1 MKKIYYIV
9 GIIIVLVI
17 LANIY
22 YFIDIFKSQI
32 KFQRELLT
40 RQVQL
45 CGSEIEQVGLGFENE
60 INYILFSDDIAGLF
74 SKEETRDRGT
84 KKLENFYTKYQNLIT
99 NIRIYDANSNV
110 LNLTK
115 DQKNEFYTDFYS
127 THKQK
132 ELASKD
138 RVEYQKNIFK
148 FYLPVY
154 KDNVVFAN
162 IEVTCDF
169 AGFINKVFNNFHAG
183 NTLWQYLVT
192 EEGEILIQNYSTQP
206 IRVTNLKQLA
216 DSVILGNEGWMMQ
229 KVKTNGED
237 KTILSVFYPVHFL
250 KQDFAVV
257 FALQTEVILR
267 LIVNKAIIISLISLA
282 LLIFVI
288 LFFTRILKQ
297 SREGEEKLI
306 ESETTLKK
314 IVEFLPI
321 GIIVID
327 RNQLIRMINKT
338 AADIL
343 SIRNAAQLI
352 GQKLSESLVWSE
364 NYIKPDFYENA
375 FDAEHFINYVHEGQE
390 MVILKKE
397 IPIYLGNEEL
407 FIEAFIDIT
416 AIEKARKQEA
426 AANNAK
432 SEFLAKT
439 SHEIRTPMNGIIGM
453 ADALTHWD
461 LNDEQKE
468 QVNIIRK
475 SADLLLMILN
485 DILDYSKI
493 EAGKMLLEEIP
504 FQLREELNLSIELFR
519 PSAENKNVQII
530 SEIDPALGNNLIGDP
545 FRLRQIISNILGN
558 AVKFTPQ
565 GKIRIKVDKV
575 EEYSANITIKFSISD
590 TGVGIPPGKIDSIF
604 GSFTQVD
611 GSTTRKYGG
620 SGLGTTISKQLVE
633 LMNGEI
639 SVESPSGLSDNPAY
653 PGTTFNFTI
662 EVFSNEGLK
671 KKYDFS
677 QISSYQQIKA
687 LIISDRLETE
697 KNLAQVF
704 SNLGVKVS
712 LKPFNKSLID
722 SLQSPDNKEEL
733 HLIIIIDTPY
743 FDGFKVAEKLKE
755 AGLIDNYLV
764 ILFSSNNKQGNYL
777 KCRKVGIDHYIIQ
790 PQEASEIFDI
800 IQNHF
805 SSIKRELEHSHSI
818 TQIRKNISI
827 ILAEDN
833 LINQKVAQTLFKNL
847 GFEIDIANDGNQLM
861 KMVALKKYDIVFM
874 DMMMPEKD
882 GMQATIELRAKGF
895 KIPVVAMTAS
905 ASKEDI
911 DRAYSIGMNDYVV
924 KPVRIN
930 TVKSILIRYFSETK
944 A

>member
-1 MKKIYYIV
+1 MKKIYYLV
-9 GIIIVLVI
+9 GIITILVI

-22 YFIDIFKSQI
+22 YFIDIFNSQI
-32 KFQRELLT
+32 KFQRELIT

-45 CGSEIEQVGLGFENE
+45 CGTEIEQVGLGFENE

-74 SKEETRDRGT
+74 SQEDKRDRGT

-99 NIRIYDANSNV
+99 NIRIYDAKSNV

-115 DQKNEFYTDFYS
+115 DLKNEFYTDFYS

-132 ELASKD
+132 ELANKD
-138 RVEYQKNIFK
+138 RVEYQKNVFK

-154 KDNVVFAN
+154 KENEVFAN
-162 IEVTCDF
+162 IEVTCNF
-169 AGFINKVFNNFHAG
+169 AGFMNKMFNNFHAG

-192 EEGEILIQNYSTQP
+192 EDGEVLIQNYSTQP
-206 IRVTNLKQLA
+206 LQISNLKQLA

-229 KVKTNGED
+229 KVKTDGD
-237 KTILSVFYPVHFL
+237 AQSVLSVFYPVHFL
-250 KQDFAVV
+250 KQDFGVV

-282 LLIFVI
+282 LLIFTLI
-288 LFFTRILKQ
+288 FFTRILKQ
-297 SREGEEKLI
+297 TREKAEEII
-306 ESETTLKK
+306 ESESTLKK

-327 RNQLIRMINKT
+327 KNQLIRMINKT

-343 SIRNAAQLI
+343 SIRNAAELI
-352 GQKLSESLVWSE
+352 GQKLSESLIWSE

-397 IPIYLGNEEL
+397 IPIYLGNEDL

-453 ADALTHWD
+453 ADALSHWD
-461 LNDEQKE
+461 LNEEQKE

-504 FQLREELNLSIELFR
+504 FQLREELNLVIELFR
-519 PSAENKNVQII
+519 PSADNKNVELITQIDSSI
-530 SEIDPALGNNLIGDP
+530 VNNLIGDP

-558 AVKFTPQ
+558 AVKFTSQ
-565 GKIRIKVDKV
+565 GKILMKIDKL
-575 EEYSANITIKFSISD
+575 EEYSGNITLKFSVSD
-590 TGVGIPPGKIDSIF
+590 TGVGIPPEKIDSIF

-639 SVESPSGLSDNPAY
+639 SVESPSRLSDNPAF
-653 PGTTFNFTI
+653 PGTTFTFTI
-662 EVFSNEGLK
+662 EVFSNEKLK
-671 KKYDFS
+671 KNYDFTH
-677 QISSYQQIKA
+677 ITSYQQIKA
-687 LIISDRLETE
+687 IIISDRIDTE
-697 KNLAQVF
+697 KNLALVF
-704 SNLGVKVS
+704 SNLGIKIS
-712 LKPFNKSLID
+712 LKPFSKALMD
-722 SLQSPDNKEEL
+722 SIQSPEIRDDL
-733 HLIIIIDTPY
+733 QMIIIIDSPY

-755 AGLIDNYLV
+755 AGMIDNYLV
-764 ILFSSNNKQGNYL
+764 VLFSSNNKQGNYM
-777 KCRKVGIDHYIIQ
+777 KCRKVGIDYYVIQ

-800 IQNHF
+800 IQNNF
-805 SSIKRELEHSHSI
+805 SSIKREIDHYSTI

-827 ILAEDN
+827 IVAEDN

-847 GFEIDIANDGNQLM
+847 GFEIDIANDGNQLI
-861 KMVALKKYDIVFM
+861 KMIGLKKYDIVFM

-882 GMQATIELRAKGF
+882 GIQATIELRAKGS
-895 KIPVVAMTAS
+895 KLPIVAMTAS

-930 TVKSILIRYFSETK
+930 TVKSILIRYFSESKT
-944 A
+944 

>member
-1 MKKIYYIV
+1 MKKIYYLVIV
-9 GIIIVLVI
+9 IIGVVI

-22 YFIDIFKSQI
+22 YFIDIYKSQI
-32 KFQRELLT
+32 KFQRELVT

-45 CGSEIEQVGLGFENE
+45 CGSRIEQVGNEFENE

-74 SKEETRDRGT
+74 SKEDFRERGT
-84 KKLENFYTKYQNLIT
+84 KKLENFYSKYQNLIT
-99 NIRIYDANSNV
+99 NIRIYDSRSNV

-115 DQKNEFYTDFYS
+115 DIKNQFYTDFYS

-132 ELASKD
+132 ELISKD
-138 RVEYQKNIFK
+138 QVEFQKNVFK

-154 KDNVVFAN
+154 KENAVFAN

-169 AGFINKVFNNFHAG
+169 VGFINKEFNNFHAG
-183 NTLWQYLVT
+183 NTIWQYLVT
-192 EEGEILIQNYSTQP
+192 DEGDVIIQNYSTQP
-206 IRVTNLKQLA
+206 IKVTNIQQLA
-216 DSVILGNEGWMMQ
+216 DSLILGNEGWMMQ
-229 KVKTNGED
+229 KVKTNGDEQ
-237 KTILSVFYPVHFL
+237 KILAVYYPVHFL
-250 KQDFAVV
+250 KQDFGVV
-257 FALQTEVILR
+257 FALQTAVILT
-267 LIVNKAIIISLISLA
+267 LIVNKAIIISLISLT
-282 LLIFVI
+282 LLIFTLI
-288 LFFTRILKQ
+288 FFTRIIKQ
-297 SREGEEKLI
+297 SREEEEKLI
-306 ESETTLKK
+306 ESENTLNK

-327 RNQLIRMINKT
+327 KNQLIRMINKT
-338 AADIL
+338 ASNIL
-343 SIRNAAQLI
+343 SIRSASELI
-352 GQKLSESLVWSE
+352 GHKIADSLEWSE

-375 FDAEHFINYVHEGQE
+375 FDAEHFINYSRDGLE

-397 IPIYLGNEEL
+397 IPIYLGKEEL

-504 FQLREELNLSIELFR
+504 FQLREELNIVLELFK
-519 PSAENKNVQII
+519 PAAESKMVAIKLDIQ
-530 SEIDPALGNNLIGDP
+530 PAVINNLIGDP
-545 FRLRQIISNILGN
+545 FRLRQVISNILGN
-558 AVKFTPQ
+558 AVKFTSE
-565 GKIRIKVDKV
+565 GKIVVRVEQI
-575 EEYSANITIKFSISD
+575 EEYSGNITLKFSIAD
-590 TGVGIPPGKIDSIF
+590 TGIGIPAGKITNIF

-639 SVESPSGLSDNPAY
+639 SVESPSGLSVNPNY
-653 PGTTFNFTI
+653 PGSAFNFTI
-662 EVFSNEGLK
+662 EVFSNEKLK
-671 KKYDFS
+671 KTFDFS
-677 QISSYQQIKA
+677 HILLYEQIKA
-687 LIISDRLETE
+687 LIISDRLEVE
-697 KNLAQVF
+697 KNFALVF
-704 SNLGVKVS
+704 SNLGIKVS
-712 LKPFNKSLID
+712 QKPYNKALFD
-722 SLQSPDNKEEL
+722 GLLSPDNKEEL
-733 HLIIIIDTPY
+733 HVIIIIDSPY

-755 AGLIDNYLV
+755 SGLSDKYLV
-764 ILFSSNNKQGNYL
+764 IFFSSNNKQGNYIRSRNL
-777 KCRKVGIDHYIIQ
+777 GVDNYIIQ
-790 PQEASEIFDI
+790 PHEASEIFDI

-805 SSIKRELEHSHSI
+805 TSIKRDLDLPPAI
-818 TQIRKNISI
+818 THIRKNISI

-833 LINQKVAQTLFKNL
+833 LINQKVAQTLFKNI
-847 GFEIDIANDGNQLM
+847 GFEIDIANDGNQLI
-861 KMVALKKYDIVFM
+861 KMIALKKYDIIFM
-874 DMMMPEKD
+874 DVMMPEKD
-882 GMQATIELRAKGF
+882 GIQATIELRAKGV
-895 KIPVVAMTAS
+895 KLPIIAMTAS
-905 ASKEDI
+905 ASKTDV
-911 DRAYSIGMNDYVV
+911 DRAYSIGMNDYVI

-930 TVKSILIRYFSETK
+930 KVKTILLRYFSESKT
-944 A
+944 